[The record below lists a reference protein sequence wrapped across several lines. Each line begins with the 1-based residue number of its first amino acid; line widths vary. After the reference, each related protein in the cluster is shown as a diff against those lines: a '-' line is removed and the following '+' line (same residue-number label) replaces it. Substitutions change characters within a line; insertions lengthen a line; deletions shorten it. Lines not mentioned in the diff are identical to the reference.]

1 MRPVE
6 SSAVAAIA
14 YDARCADVY
23 VEFVD
28 GDTYAYGRVPPPIW
42 HAFETAP
49 SKGRFVNLVLKPHF
63 ACRKL

>member
-1 MRPVE
+1 MLPVS

-14 YDARCADVY
+14 YDARGEEVY

-28 GDTYAYGRVPPPIW
+28 GDTYAYSRVPPPIW
-42 HAFETAP
+42 RAFEAAP
-49 SKGRFVNLVLKPHF
+49 SKGRFVNLVLKPYF